1 MLTTIE
7 GEYTEGKVELHEKP
21 TGIKRARVIVTFL
34 PDAAESEANGLGVDL
49 FGIWK
54 DRVPADADIESLL
67 QDLRN
72 ESSLALN
79 E

>member
-7 GEYTEGKVELHEKP
+7 GVYREGEVKLHETP
-21 TGIKRARVIVTFL
+21 AGIDRARVIVTFL
-34 PDAAESEANGLGVDL
+34 PDAPDRENGSGVDL

-67 QDLRN
+67 DDLRN
-72 ESSLALN
+72 DSARAISG
-79 E
+79 